1 MMSWEDNEMVI
12 ENRSRG
18 CKLFSISYHMASDT
32 KILIQIPIETKIKTI
47 LRQKGAAK

>member
-1 MMSWEDNEMVI
+1 MMSWEDIEMVI

-47 LRQKGAAK
+47 LHQKGAVK